1 MHREPECGITY
12 CISSNNS
19 RSNYFFFRIKR
30 GRLFEI
36 LLTGSLALNILFYYH
51 IKKTERNGLFKCSK
65 FGSLINFQSLEHH
78 WSVLLADSSSTWQGG
93 NKRKGGVRGA
103 IMQGRQLIEG
113 WLLLEEIR
121 YIIMHWNFTV
131 FLSLFGRDSIRS
143 KMVWVSSIVFMNL
156 VWRGT
161 VASQLL
167 PLLLTINSPW
177 GDNVGFQFNGQW
189 SFPRKVLYNILI
201 IIRNLTH
208 CCNLYA
214 WHARQE
220 TVEAGKVN
228 HLRSDWNP
236 FQNDSYRRLRNTG
249 I

>member
-1 MHREPECGITY
+1 MNAVLATVFPRIIAAAI
-12 CISSNNS
+12 IS
-19 RSNYFFFRIKR
+19 FFCIKR
-30 GRLFEI
+30 GWLFEGRRLFEI

-51 IKKTERNGLFKCSK
+51 IKKTEHNGLFKCSK
-65 FGSLINFQSLEHH
+65 FGSLINFQSLDRH

-156 VWRGT
+156 VCFST
-161 VASQLL
+161 AA
-167 PLLLTINSPW
+167 
-177 GDNVGFQFNGQW
+177 
-189 SFPRKVLYNILI
+189 I
-201 IIRNLTH
+201 IID
-208 CCNLYA
+208 Y
-214 WHARQE
+214 
-220 TVEAGKVN
+220 
-228 HLRSDWNP
+228 
-236 FQNDSYRRLRNTG
+236 
-249 I
+249 